1 MIAQP
6 TGEYRSRIPVMVVV
20 AVIAML
26 KAGVLELRREL
37 WSDSDG

>member
-1 MIAQP
+1 
-6 TGEYRSRIPVMVVV
+6 MVVV